1 MSRKKPLIIILGCTG
16 TGKSD
21 LGIAVAKNF
30 NGEVISA
37 DSMQIYKGLDI
48 ATNKVSQKDMNDVT
62 HHMISFVEP
71 STSTYNVHQ
80 FTNKVLPL
88 LEHLWNAGKLPVIV
102 GGTGYYIEGILF
114 KDSLI
119 PTNTYDAKDDFDDLS
134 DDEVYELLKQ
144 VDLKS
149 AMQVHKNNRFR
160 VVRAL
165 QIYYATGQRKSDYL
179 EEQRKLKLDERLRFT
194 NVLFFILDAHKEF
207 LEKRINER
215 VSKMIEKGL
224 RKEIEDFYEQYRHC
238 LTAYGVAQSI
248 AIKEFHDYLQLTP
261 NERYTE
267 LGDKL
272 FNEGCEALKL
282 HTRQYSRRQRR
293 WIKQHLFGGST
304 SIESTNIAFLD
315 TSKDFHDI
323 VVPNALNRIDQFLNI
338 VNDDVFLKQVN
349 AEKIQLLTVDFDY
362 RRSANQVYHCE
373 TCKIDVHGKV
383 NWEAHLKGKKHR
395 KMLNNNN
402 RHKSKS
408 MNHIDKG
415 ELFQCSKS
423 IKD

>member
-21 LGIAVAKNF
+21 LGIAVARNF

-37 DSMQIYKGLDI
+37 DSMQIYK
-48 ATNKVSQKDMNDVT
+48 
-62 HHMISFVEP
+62 
-71 STSTYNVHQ
+71 
-80 FTNKVLPL
+80 VLPL
-88 LEHLWNAGKLPVIV
+88 LEHLWDAGKMPVVV

-119 PTNTYDAKDDFDDLS
+119 STNTSDAKNDFDDLS
-134 DDEVYELLKQ
+134 DDEVYELLKH

-165 QIYYATGQRKSDYL
+165 QIYYATGQRKSEYL
-179 EEQRKLKLDERLRFT
+179 EEQRRLKLGERLRFK
-194 NVLFFILDAHKEF
+194 NEL
-207 LEKRINER
+207 LEERINER

-224 RKEIEDFYEQYRHC
+224 RKEVEDFYEQYHHC
-238 LTAYGVAQSI
+238 LTSYGVAQSI
-248 AIKEFHDYLQLTP
+248 AVKEFHAYLQLTP

-272 FNEGCEALKL
+272 FSEGCEALKL

-293 WIKQHLFGGST
+293 WIKQHLLGGSI
-304 SIESTNIAFLD
+304 SAESANIAFLD
-315 TSKDFHDI
+315 TSKNFHNI
-323 VVPNALNRIDQFLNI
+323 IVPNALNRVDQFLNS
-338 VNDDVFLKQVN
+338 VNDDVYYC
-349 AEKIQLLTVDFDY
+349 D
-362 RRSANQVYHCE
+362 

-395 KMLNNNN
+395 RMLNNNN
-402 RHKSKS
+402 RLNSKS
-408 MNHIDKG
+408 MNHINKE
-415 ELFQCSKS
+415 ELV
-423 IKD
+423 